1 MAFTEDLD
9 AFLDDGDFAIA
20 ATLQG
25 GAVGGVSVIFDRAY
39 LEQFGVAGTRPA
51 ALAKASAV
59 SETDVSSGKTLTIS
73 GTAYV
78 LKTREPVDD
87 GGFVLL
93 HLQAP

>member
-1 MAFTEDLD
+1 MFTEDLD
-9 AFLDDGDFAIA
+9 AFLSTDEHALA

-25 GAVGGVSVIFDRAY
+25 GAAGGVAVIFDRAY

-59 SETDVSSGKTLTIS
+59 SDADVAAGRTLTIG

-78 LKTREPVDD
+78 LKSREPVDD
-87 GGFVLL
+87 GAFVLL